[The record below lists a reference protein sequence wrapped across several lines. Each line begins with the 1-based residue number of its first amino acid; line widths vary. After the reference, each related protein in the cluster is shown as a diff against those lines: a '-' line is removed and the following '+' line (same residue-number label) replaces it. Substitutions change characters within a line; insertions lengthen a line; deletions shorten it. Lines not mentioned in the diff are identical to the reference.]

1 MRKLPNLN
9 LAMEPT
15 APIKV
20 ERGKHR
26 GTVNLRDYLTLP
38 KPERGAINYFD
49 KAGAPWFGLLGL
61 GLRVYASGK
70 RTWFISFYNK
80 AGTKRRFTIGR
91 ADRLDYQDAREEAQD
106 KLADATKGNDPVEKR
121 KAERAEQERKRSGVD
136 SFEGL
141 CEQYIKRYAIGAG
154 GEANPDKRSWKDD
167 QRRIEKYLV
176 PAWGKLDSQA
186 VTRKHVRTL
195 LDKITD
201 AGHPVESNRVHAL
214 IRKIFNWAIRRDLI
228 VGDNPTNPATNHDVN
243 TETPN
248 KRFLSEDEIRVIWC
262 DMSVK
267 LESGL
272 NKWPENVRDLFQIG
286 LLTGQRLK
294 SLSGLQWSEID
305 FANGWLTIPAR
316 RMKQKKKSEHDHRVP
331 VVGLV
336 AEILERRYKAKDRD
350 AKFVFPSRVA
360 KAHLTV
366 ISEATE
372 LLRAVLRKEFPEAA
386 ADAGYVD
393 PTFNTLRHT
402 FSTLLHGTS
411 SSLHDT
417 VERIMDHAV
426 GSTVSRVYNVADY
439 YDEKRAALM
448 RWDDKVRQIAELPRE
463 VVIEGRFTQKVA

>member
-9 LAMEPT
+9 TEPI
-15 APIKV
+15 APVKV
-20 ERGKHR
+20 EQGKHR
-26 GTVNLRDYLTLP
+26 GTVNLRDYETLP
-38 KPERGAINYFD
+38 KPVHGAFNYFD
-49 KAGAPWFGLLGL
+49 KAGAPTHGLSGL
-61 GLRVYASGK
+61 ALRVYASGK
-70 RTWFISFYNK
+70 RTWFISYYNK
-80 AGTKRRFTIGR
+80 QGEKRRFTIGR
-91 ADRLDYQDAREEAQD
+91 ADRLDYHDAREVAEE
-106 KLADATKGNDPVEKR
+106 KLADATKGNDPVEMR

-136 SFEGL
+136 AFEGL
-141 CEQYIKRYAIGAG
+141 CKQYIKRYAIGAG
-154 GEANPDKRSWKDD
+154 GEANPDKRSWRDD
-167 QRRIEKYLV
+167 QRRIDKYLV

-195 LDKITD
+195 LDEITD
-201 AGHPVESNRVHAL
+201 AGHPMESNRVHSL

-228 VGDNPTNPATNHDVN
+228 AGDNPTNPAANHDVN

-248 KRFLSEDEIRVIWC
+248 KRFLSEDEVRVIWC

-272 NKWPENVRDLFQIG
+272 NKWPENLGDLFQIG
-286 LLTGQRLK
+286 LLTGQRLN
-294 SLSGLQWSEID
+294 SLRGLQWSEID

-316 RMKQKKKSEHDHRVP
+316 RMKQKKKSEHDHRIP

-336 AEILERRYKAKDRD
+336 ADILERRRDAKERE

-372 LLRAVLRKEFPEAA
+372 LLKAALRKEFPEAA
-386 ADAGYVD
+386 AEDGYVD

-402 FSTLLHGTS
+402 FSTLLHGMG

-417 VERIMDHAV
+417 VERIMDHTV
-426 GSTVSRVYNVADY
+426 GSGVSRVYNVADY
-439 YDEKRAALM
+439 YDEKRATLM
-448 RWDDKVRQIAELPRE
+448 RWDDKVRQIAGLPRE
-463 VVIEGRFTQKVA
+463 AVIEGRFPQKAA